1 MPIILVK
8 TIGGFILPKSLWLQT
23 AYQDIAF
30 PSLREDMQCDVCI
43 VGGGLSGIANAY
55 FLAKQGL
62 DVILLEK
69 DQILA
74 GATGN
79 STGKLTV
86 QHDLIYAKLIQK
98 FGIENAKLYYEVNRE
113 AIEFARS
120 FADGDEIR
128 PADSILFA
136 QTKAGEDLLK
146 DEIAAYKKIG
156 ISGQLG
162 RNFELPLPY
171 LSTLTIE
178 GESQIH
184 PVRFGQALA
193 KLATEAGARI
203 YEQSAVETMDFEQ
216 RFVTLQEGS
225 KVRFKN
231 LILSTHYPIEAL
243 KGLQVLKLSVDRSY
257 IVSAIAD
264 MTLQG
269 QYISVD
275 APKRSIRTAKI
286 DGKTYFLLSGADHTA
301 GIVGNTAEH
310 YERLYE
316 DVKDTF
322 RLSTF
327 ITGWSA
333 QDPETP
339 DLVPYAGQISPSLPH
354 VYMSTGNRKWGLSTS
369 LATAKIISD
378 QIIGKTNAATAL
390 FAPSRTD
397 FGAFL
402 LQSLKLTGRVATQF
416 TAGHLTRMKA
426 PICTHLGCRTRWNN
440 AEETW
445 DCPCHGSRFRKDGSV
460 LEGPATR
467 PLDLS

>member
-1 MPIILVK
+1 M
-8 TIGGFILPKSLWLQT
+8 WLQT
-23 AYQDIAF
+23 AYQNAAF
-30 PSLREDMQCDVCI
+30 PSLQDDIQCDVCI

-69 DQILA
+69 DYLLA

-98 FGIENAKLYYEVNRE
+98 FGLENAKIYYEINHE

-120 FADGDEIR
+120 FASSDELKQ
-128 PADSILFA
+128 ADSILFA
-136 QTKAGEDLLK
+136 QTKVGENQLK
-146 DEIAAYKKIG
+146 DEIAAYQKIG
-156 ISGQLG
+156 IPGQLG
-162 RNFELPLPY
+162 RNSELPIPY

-178 GESQIH
+178 DESQIH
-184 PVRFGQALA
+184 PVRFGQSLA
-193 KLATEAGARI
+193 KLAVEAGARI
-203 YEQSAVETMDFEQ
+203 YEQSAVQSMDFEQ
-216 RFVTLQEGS
+216 RFVTLLDGP
-225 KVRFKN
+225 KIRFTD

-257 IVSAIAD
+257 IVSAVAD
-264 MTLQG
+264 MALRG

-275 APKRSIRTAKI
+275 SPKRSIRTAKI
-286 DGKTYFLLSGADHTA
+286 DGKTYFLLSGADHPA
-301 GIVGNTAEH
+301 GIIGDTAEH
-310 YERLYE
+310 YERLYS

-322 RLSTF
+322 RLSSF

-369 LATAKIISD
+369 LASAKIIAD
-378 QIIGKTNAATAL
+378 QITGQENKATAL
-390 FAPSRTD
+390 FAPNRTK

-402 LQSLKLTGRVATQF
+402 LQSLKLTGRVTKEF
-416 TAGHLTRMKA
+416 TAGHIARTNA

-460 LEGPATR
+460 LEGPATK